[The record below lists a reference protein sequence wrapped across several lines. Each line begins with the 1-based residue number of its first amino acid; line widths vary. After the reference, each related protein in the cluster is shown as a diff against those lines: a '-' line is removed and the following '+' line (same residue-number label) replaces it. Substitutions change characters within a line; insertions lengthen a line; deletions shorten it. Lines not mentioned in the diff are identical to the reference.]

1 MKFSTRTTYIAYI
14 SVLHVVLIFLV
25 YRLLFEDKL
34 LFIASEVFLLIS
46 IGVSIQLYQNF
57 LRPNEFIKSGIEAI
71 KEKDFTIKFVPTGK
85 GEIDVL
91 IEVYNLMI
99 DQLREERTKQQAQ
112 HFFLEKLIAASPTAI
127 IILDFDDCI
136 ASVNSRAVSVFKL
149 DIKKINGQ
157 KLNDTG
163 IPFLRKLHEIKNGE
177 SKIVKADGVQKFKV
191 QRSHFMDQGFRRSF
205 LLIEELTSELLEQ
218 EKNAYG
224 KVIRM
229 MAHEVNNTLGAT
241 DSILQTTRKSLAA
254 SADRATADRASADRI
269 KSNFPEDFSDLR
281 DALKVASDRNR
292 RLTRFMRNFAD
303 VVRLPPPGVD
313 EFDLN
318 RLVENVVVFLQ
329 STARQSGIS
338 LKIIKNEP
346 LVVKADSG
354 QLEQVLIN
362 VIQNALEAC
371 EAGNEV
377 QVLIDDNLIIRNNG
391 KPILPQEAQQLFNP
405 FYSSKPDG
413 QGIGLT
419 LSREILL
426 NHGFQ
431 FSLKTN
437 EDGWTEFVIDC
448 NL

>member
-1 MKFSTRTTYIAYI
+1 MTLSTRTRYILYI
-14 SVLHVVLIFLV
+14 SALHAALIFLV
-25 YRLLFEDKL
+25 YRLLFQDKL
-34 LFIASEVFLLIS
+34 LFIASEAFLLVS
-46 IGVSIQLYQNF
+46 VFVSIHLYQSF
-57 LRPNEFIKSGIEAI
+57 LRPNEFVKSGIEAI

-85 GEIDVL
+85 REIDGL

-127 IILDFDDCI
+127 IILNFDDCI
-136 ASVNSRAVSVFKL
+136 SSVNARAATVLKL
-149 DIKKINGQ
+149 DIEKIKGQ
-157 KLNDTG
+157 KLSQTDS
-163 IPFLRKLHEIKNGE
+163 PFLNKLAEMQNGE
-177 SKIVKADGVQKFKV
+177 SKIVKAEGVQKFKV

-205 LLIEELTSELLEQ
+205 LLVEELTSELLEQ

-241 DSILQTTRKSLAA
+241 DSILQTTHRSLKAEE
-254 SADRATADRASADRI
+254 
-269 KSNFPEDFSDLR
+269 FGDLR
-281 DALKVASDRNR
+281 DALQVASERNR

-303 VVRLPPPGVD
+303 VVRLPSPNLEVI
-313 EFDLN
+313 DLN
-318 RLVENVVVFLQ
+318 RLAKNGVVFLQ
-329 STARQSGIS
+329 SLARQKGIT
-338 LKIIKNEP
+338 LQIVKNEK
-346 LVVKADSG
+346 LLVKADAG

-371 EAGNEV
+371 VSGNEV
-377 QVLIDDNLIIRNNG
+377 QLIIDGNQLVVRNNG
-391 KPILPQEAQQLFNP
+391 KPISPQEATQLFNP

-426 NHGFQ
+426 NHGFP

-437 EDGWTEFVIDC
+437 EDGWTEFMI
-448 NL
+448 NFKA